1 MKKKRKI
8 CFVINSRA
16 NYGRVKNLLLNLN
29 KNKKVNLQ
37 IILGASG
44 VLYKFGQLSK
54 LIEAD
59 GLSITDSFYSIIEGE
74 NLVTMSKSAG
84 LTILELTNI
93 FNKIKPD
100 VVVVLADRFENLPVA
115 ICASYMNIPLAHI
128 QGGETTGSIDEKV
141 RHAITKLSDLHF
153 ASTNRSKNFIIKM
166 GENSKKVFNT
176 GCPSIDIAKKIISKK
191 DNNFLNHIGIGSEI
205 NKNDDYIVILQ
216 HPVTTE
222 ITSTGFQ
229 IDQTINAVKRI
240 CKKNKL
246 KAIWFWPNVDAG
258 TDIISKK
265 LRIFRE
271 KNNPNYISFVK
282 NLSPEQYLR
291 VLNNCKCLIGN
302 TSSGIREGSYLG
314 VPYVLIGNRQVN
326 REIGKNVINV
336 GYDTK
341 QIIAAVKKQIIKKKY
356 KKEYLYGKGNS
367 STKIAKLLINLPLT
381 YKKILN
387 YIK

>member
-44 VLYKFGQLSK
+44 VLYKFGQLSR

-59 GLSITDSFYSIIEGE
+59 GLNITDSFYSIIEGE

-229 IDQTINAVKRI
+229 IDQTINAVKQI

-282 NLSPEQYLR
+282 NLSPEKYLR

>member
-1 MKKKRKI
+1 
-8 CFVINSRA
+8 
-16 NYGRVKNLLLNLN
+16 
-29 KNKKVNLQ
+29 
-37 IILGASG
+37 
-44 VLYKFGQLSK
+44 
-54 LIEAD
+54 
-59 GLSITDSFYSIIEGE
+59 
-74 NLVTMSKSAG
+74 
-84 LTILELTNI
+84 
-93 FNKIKPD
+93 
-100 VVVVLADRFENLPVA
+100 
-115 ICASYMNIPLAHI
+115 
-128 QGGETTGSIDEKV
+128 
-141 RHAITKLSDLHF
+141 
-153 ASTNRSKNFIIKM
+153 M

-229 IDQTINAVKRI
+229 IDQTINAVKQI

>member
-44 VLYKFGQLSK
+44 VLYKFGQLSR

-59 GLSITDSFYSIIEGE
+59 GLNITDSFYSIIEGE

-93 FNKIKPD
+93 FNKIRPD

-176 GCPSIDIAKKIISKK
+176 GCPSIDIAKKIISKE

-229 IDQTINAVKRI
+229 IDQTINAVKQI

-282 NLSPEQYLR
+282 NLSPEKYLR

-314 VPYVLIGNRQVN
+314 VPYVLIGNRQEN

>member
-341 QIIAAVKKQIIKKKY
+341 QIIAAVKKQIIKKK
-356 KKEYLYGKGNS
+356 
-367 STKIAKLLINLPLT
+367 I
-381 YKKILN
+381 
-387 YIK
+387 

>member
-44 VLYKFGQLSK
+44 VLYKFGQLSR

-59 GLSITDSFYSIIEGE
+59 GLNITDSFYSIIEGE

-93 FNKIKPD
+93 FNKIRPD

-229 IDQTINAVKRI
+229 IDQTINAVKQI

-314 VPYVLIGNRQVN
+314 VPYVLIGNRQEN

>member
-1 MKKKRKI
+1 MNKKRKI

-16 NYGRVKNLLLNLN
+16 NYGRVKNLLINLN
-29 KNKKVNLQ
+29 KKKKVNLQ

-54 LIEAD
+54 LIKAD
-59 GLSITDSFYSIIEGE
+59 GLNITDSFYSIIEGE

-191 DNNFLNHIGIGSEI
+191 DNKFLDHIGIGSKI
-205 NKNDDYIVILQ
+205 KKNDDYIVVLQ

-222 ITSTGFQ
+222 IKSTGFQ
-229 IDQTINAVKRI
+229 IDQTINAVKHI
-240 CKKNKL
+240 CQKNKI

-271 KNNPNYISFVK
+271 KYNPDYISFVK
-282 NLSPEQYLR
+282 NLSPEKYLR

-302 TSSGIREGSYLG
+302 SSSGIREGSYLG
-314 VPYVLIGNRQVN
+314 IPYVLIGNRQAN
-326 REIGKNVINV
+326 REMGKNVINV
-336 GYDTK
+336 GNDTK
-341 QIIAAVKKQIIKKKY
+341 QIIAAAKKQIIKKKY
-356 KKEYLYGKGNS
+356 KKEYLYGKGDS
-367 STKIAKLLINLPLT
+367 SIKIAKLLINLPLT
-381 YKKILN
+381 YKKTLN

>member
-44 VLYKFGQLSK
+44 VLYKFGQLSR

-59 GLSITDSFYSIIEGE
+59 GLNITDSFYSIIEGE

-93 FNKIKPD
+93 FNKIRPD

>member
-1 MKKKRKI
+1 MTKKRKI

-16 NYGRVKNLLLNLN
+16 NYGRVKNLLINLN
-29 KNKKVNLQ
+29 NNKKVNLQ

-44 VLYKFGQLSK
+44 VLYKFGQLSR

-59 GLSITDSFYSIIEGE
+59 GLNITDSFYSIIEGE

-166 GENSKKVFNT
+166 GENRKKVFNT

-191 DNNFLNHIGIGSEI
+191 DNKFLNHIGIGTEI
-205 NKNDDYIVILQ
+205 KKNDDYIVVLQ

-222 ITSTGFQ
+222 IKSTGYQ
-229 IDQTINAVKRI
+229 IDQTINAVKQI
-240 CKKNKL
+240 CQKNKI

-271 KNNPNYISFVK
+271 KYDPDYISFVK
-282 NLSPEQYLR
+282 NLSPEKYLR

-314 VPYVLIGNRQVN
+314 VPYVLIGNRQAN
-326 REIGKNVINV
+326 RETGKNVINV

-341 QIIAAVKKQIIKKKY
+341 QIIAAAKKQIIKKKY
-356 KKEYLYGKGNS
+356 KKEYLYGEGNS
-367 STKIAKLLINLPLT
+367 SIKIAKLLINLPLT